1 VKRREF
7 ISLLGGAAAILP
19 HAARAQQGAV
29 PVIGFVYP
37 GTPELSTG
45 VVAAFRKGLGETG
58 FVEGRNVG
66 VEFRFAYN
74 DNTRVAELIADL
86 VGRRVAVIVTPGSTS
101 TALAAKAA
109 TMSIPV
115 VFSVGTDPVEIG
127 LVTSLSRPGGNV
139 TGITSLNSELAA
151 KRLGL
156 MLELLPSAVRFCH
169 AGQSKQSQYRLA
181 DKRCAGGGIGHRA
194 AGRDSRRRH
203 PP

>member
-1 VKRREF
+1 MSSRRKF
-7 ISLLGGAAAILP
+7 MTLLAGAAAWP
-19 HAARAQQGAV
+19 HAALAQQGAV

-58 FVEGRNVG
+58 FVERRNVM

-115 VFSVGTDPVEIG
+115 VFSVGTDSSGDRARHQFEP
-127 LVTSLSRPGGNV
+127 
-139 TGITSLNSELAA
+139 SEW
-151 KRLGL
+151 
-156 MLELLPSAVRFCH
+156 
-169 AGQSKQSQYRLA
+169 
-181 DKRCAGGGIGHRA
+181 
-194 AGRDSRRRH
+194 
-203 PP
+203 

>member
-1 VKRREF
+1 
-7 ISLLGGAAAILP
+7 
-19 HAARAQQGAV
+19 
-29 PVIGFVYP
+29 
-37 GTPELSTG
+37 

-58 FVEGRNVG
+58 FVERRNVM

-74 DNTRVAELIADL
+74 DNTRVTDLLADL
-86 VGRRVAVIVTPGSTS
+86 VSRRVAVIVTPGSTS

-151 KRLGL
+151 KATNVGAQGQGEASARSGSVEQTATAVAQARRGL
-156 MLELLPSAVRFCH
+156 TAR
-169 AGQSKQSQYRLA
+169 AGVQ
-181 DKRCAGGGIGHRA
+181 KR
-194 AGRDSRRRH
+194 
-203 PP
+203 

>member
-58 FVEGRNVG
+58 FVERRNVM

-74 DNTRVAELIADL
+74 DNTRVAELLADL

-151 KRLGL
+151 KATNVGAQGQGEASARSGSVEQTATAVAQARRGL
-156 MLELLPSAVRFCH
+156 TAR
-169 AGQSKQSQYRLA
+169 AGVQ
-181 DKRCAGGGIGHRA
+181 KR
-194 AGRDSRRRH
+194 
-203 PP
+203 